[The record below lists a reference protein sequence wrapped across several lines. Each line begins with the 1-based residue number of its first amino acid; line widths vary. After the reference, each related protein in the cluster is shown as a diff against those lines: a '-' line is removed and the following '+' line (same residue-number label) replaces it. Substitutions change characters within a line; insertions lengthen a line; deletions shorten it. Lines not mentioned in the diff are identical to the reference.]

1 MCLARDLERF
11 GGYSRQRELDH
22 AAAVPSDDSLRL
34 LAAGQHPGSEGC
46 SGIAGCVHRASCFG
60 QWPHGLGH
68 LAVSSGGPPV
78 GDLSESPDSQHQQ
91 SQELRSPCRPEVDHM
106 CIGLPEGVGGDR
118 SEKGR
123 IDSATK
129 RHFPGFIRGAKAEAE
144 IKEVGRKRKRA
155 SRARGARDLECGEDR
170 RLCFNGERL
179 RTDEGLESSPLEASL
194 DFCTWAI
201 CLPRWISRC
210 KTSFSWHLTKSFTA
224 SRHSSSLS
232 STAFP
237 LPLPLDGCFQC
248 SGPSLSKKRLLAVAK
263 RRLLHILVYSLNV
276 LYLGRFP
283 TAEEV
288 GRRPTVWHLKCY
300 QRLRA
305 LIAVCG
311 DDAGRFPVPP
321 GRSGPELVAHLFQ
334 LEKFLDRSEEK
345 FDSYQR
351 PSPCEFQPDPSLLLA
366 GDHPEL
372 FPYKNLDA
380 DRLKLVGEGKWPMA
394 DFIEGPLWLPF
405 VEPRF
410 LLHGLDISQCDL
422 PNFAYEDKDENL
434 KLVKIWDRKG
444 LLRLYRSPLAPSHFC
459 RVFNAYKNTDCDRQ
473 IGDRRIP
480 NARERAID
488 GPSAFLPP
496 GFSLTNMRTRPFAER
511 LVTSITDRRDFYHQ
525 AQVTDERAVSNMLPF
540 AFSEDQL
547 DGCVALDVAKAAEKK
562 ASRKKKDRELVGD
575 GFGDALHL
583 SASSENW
590 FPAFGSL
597 FQGDHL
603 GVEFALESHE
613 TLLKRGG
620 LLIDEHRLRGCHPFP
635 LTGKVEGLIIDD
647 YFAIGRESRS
657 EQPPNTF
664 AAQALARARQL
675 YDAGGLLGSTEK
687 DVVAA
692 SVFKAAGAEVVS
704 SDCAIDLGLTTVGA
718 PCAKRLALSTLSL
731 RAARMN
737 VTTAK
742 LLSRLAGSWTSVI
755 MFRRCFSAVVQDM
768 FKLTSE
774 AESQG
779 SNCLVP
785 LSPSV
790 REELIMLAVFAPII
804 VTNVAVNYGQV
815 VFASDASLAKG
826 AFTSRRITEETAE
839 VLWLGSDKKGCYSKL
854 SSFPQ
859 TLLAACGEELE
870 DDAFQGSETVALAPE
885 KPRLLRFD
893 FVEIYGGSGRVSK
906 AATDFGLV
914 TAPPLDLDASHHYD
928 LAQPRLVEW
937 VFYMIESGRFRSFLT
952 EPPCT
957 TFSAAAYPALRS
969 YLLPF
974 GFDPSEKRTKHGNLL
989 ACRSFLLL
997 RPGRRH
1003 RRPCGKEQPRRSK
1016 MAWLKAWSQLKA
1028 LCFKESV
1035 VASCQ
1040 FGSPHRKEFLLL
1052 TYMLDAES
1060 LQVKC
1065 PGGHD
1070 HVKIQGSL
1078 TKQSAVYTFDLAKHF
1093 AWHFYRALRA

>member
-1 MCLARDLERF
+1 M
-11 GGYSRQRELDH
+11 
-22 AAAVPSDDSLRL
+22 
-34 LAAGQHPGSEGC
+34 
-46 SGIAGCVHRASCFG
+46 
-60 QWPHGLGH
+60 
-68 LAVSSGGPPV
+68 SSGGPPV
-78 GDLSESPDSQHQQ
+78 RDLPESSDSQHQQ
-91 SQELRSPCRPEVDHM
+91 GQELRASCRSKMDHLCTGFPER
-106 CIGLPEGVGGDR
+106 VGGDH
-118 SEKGR
+118 SEEGR
-123 IDSATK
+123 IDCSAK
-129 RHFPGFIRGAKAEAE
+129 GHFPSFIRGAKAEAE
-144 IKEVGRKRKRA
+144 IKEGRKRKRA
-155 SRARGARDLECGEDR
+155 SRARGSRDLECGEDHR
-170 RLCFNGERL
+170 PCSNGGSL

-237 LPLPLDGCFQC
+237 LPLPLDGCFQR
-248 SGPSLSKKRLLAVAK
+248 SGPNLSKKRLLAVAK

-283 TAEEV
+283 TAEEI
-288 GRRPTVWHLKCY
+288 GRRPSVWHLRCF

-311 DDAGRFPVPP
+311 DDAGRFPLPP

-345 FDSYQR
+345 FDSYLR
-351 PSPCEFQPDPSLLLA
+351 PSPCEFKPDPSLLPA
-366 GDHPEL
+366 GEHREL

-473 IGDRRIP
+473 IVDCRIP

-496 GFSLTNMRTRPFAER
+496 GFSLTNMRTRPFSER
-511 LVTSITDRRDFYHQ
+511 LVASITDRRDFYHQ
-525 AQVTDERAVSNMLPF
+525 AQVTDERAVTNMLPF

-562 ASRKKKDRELVGD
+562 ASRKKNERELVGD
-575 GFGDALHL
+575 GFEKASHL
-583 SASSENW
+583 SAVSERW

-620 LLIDEHRLRGCHPFP
+620 LLVDEHRLRGRHPFP
-635 LTGKVEGLIIDD
+635 LSGKVEGLIIDD
-647 YFAIGRESRS
+647 YFAIGRESRFQ
-657 EQPPNTF
+657 QPPNTF

-704 SDCAIDLGLTTVGA
+704 SDRAIDLGLTTVGA
-718 PCAKRLALSTLSL
+718 PCAKRLSLSTLSL

-768 FKLTSE
+768 FKLASE
-774 AESQG
+774 AETQG
-779 SNCLVP
+779 SNSLVY

-790 REELIMLAVFAPII
+790 REELIMLAIFAPII

-826 AFTSRRITEETAE
+826 AFTSRRVTEETAE

-859 TLLAACGEELE
+859 NLLAACGEELE
-870 DDAFQGSETVALAPE
+870 DDAFQGPETVVPSPE

-906 AATDFGLV
+906 AANDLGLV

-957 TFSAAAYPALRS
+957 TFSAAA
-969 YLLPF
+969 
-974 GFDPSEKRTKHGNLL
+974 
-989 ACRSFLLL
+989 
-997 RPGRRH
+997 
-1003 RRPCGKEQPRRSK
+1003 
-1016 MAWLKAWSQLKA
+1016 
-1028 LCFKESV
+1028 
-1035 VASCQ
+1035 
-1040 FGSPHRKEFLLL
+1040 
-1052 TYMLDAES
+1052 
-1060 LQVKC
+1060 
-1065 PGGHD
+1065 
-1070 HVKIQGSL
+1070 
-1078 TKQSAVYTFDLAKHF
+1078 
-1093 AWHFYRALRA
+1093 